1 MKHKNLL
8 IFIIIVL
15 ILTSVY
21 FIWKTEILNLYHTL
35 NQGEA
40 SDIVSIIQ
48 SWGIW
53 APILS
58 VLLMILQAIIAPIP
72 SFLITGANGIVFG
85 VFWGIIISWIGAM
98 FGAAITYYL
107 ARLLGEE
114 FVKKKEKNSNLL
126 KTVSEMSDKKGYKVV
141 FIARLLPFISFDFI
155 SYAAGLSTMKPW
167 KFFLATA
174 LGMIPGT
181 ILYVF
186 FGRQIVLLS
195 QYSLLF
201 TLLFITL
208 IIIYIAIS
216 YYKNQQSKERENE
229 NK

>member
-8 IFIIIVL
+8 IFIIIIV
-15 ILTSVY
+15 ISISIY
-21 FIWKTEILNLYHTL
+21 FIWKTEIMSLYHTL
-35 NQGEA
+35 NQGES
-40 SDIVSIIQ
+40 SDIVSMIR

-58 VLLMILQAIIAPIP
+58 IILMILQAIIAPIP

-85 VFWGIIISWIGAM
+85 VFWGIVISWIGAM

-126 KTVSEMSDKKGYKVV
+126 KMVSEMSDKKGYKVV

-155 SYAAGLSTMKPW
+155 SYAAGLSTMKAW

-186 FGRQIVLLS
+186 FGRQILVLS

-201 TLLFITL
+201 TLLFIGL
-208 IIIYIAIS
+208 IIIYIVIS
-216 YYKNQQSKERENE
+216 FYKNQKSKEQKNENE
-229 NK
+229 